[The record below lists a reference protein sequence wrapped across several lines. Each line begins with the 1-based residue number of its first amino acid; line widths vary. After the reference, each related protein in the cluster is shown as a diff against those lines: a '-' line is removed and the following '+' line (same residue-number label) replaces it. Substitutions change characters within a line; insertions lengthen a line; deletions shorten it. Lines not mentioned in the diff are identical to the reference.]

1 MPRHRDVDAQRRR
14 LSAAVWAV
22 LARDGLPG
30 LTLRAV
36 ADEAGCTTGLVLHT
50 FDGKGALLRHAR
62 DLLHERTGLRAD
74 AATGAATGPAA
85 ALREVLLHALS
96 LTDEKREEA
105 RVWVGFLAAA
115 LPDDDLRTVHV
126 RHNRAFLTRVAGLV
140 GDCRPDLAPA
150 ARQHAA
156 VALVA
161 QVEGLN
167 ALAAAD
173 PETYTPH
180 RQRTALERVLSTVLE
195 PAD

>member
-1 MPRHRDVDAQRRR
+1 MPRRRDVDAQRRT

-22 LARDGLPG
+22 LAREGLPG

-36 ADEAGCTTGLVLHT
+36 ADEAGCTTGLVLHAFT
-50 FDGKGALLRHAR
+50 DKRALLRHAR
-62 DLLHERTGLRAD
+62 DLLHERTGARAD
-74 AATGAATGPAA
+74 AAAAGAPDAA
-85 ALREVLLHALS
+85 VALRDVLRQALS
-96 LTDEKREEA
+96 LTEVKREEA

-115 LPDDDLRTVHV
+115 LPDEDLRAVHV
-126 RHNRAFLTRVAGLV
+126 AHNRSFLTRVGDSWGLPA
-140 GDCRPDLAPA
+140 RPPPA
-150 ARQHAA
+150 ARRHAA

-180 RQRTALERVLSTVLE
+180 RQRAALDRVLATLL
-195 PAD
+195 PARR

>member
-1 MPRHRDVDAQRRR
+1 MPRRRDVDAQRRT

-22 LARDGLPG
+22 LAREGLPG

-36 ADEAGCTTGLVLHT
+36 ADEAGCTTGLVLHAFT
-50 FDGKGALLRHAR
+50 DKRALLRHAR
-62 DLLHERTGLRAD
+62 DLLHERTGARTD
-74 AATGAATGPAA
+74 AAAAGAPDAA
-85 ALREVLLHALS
+85 VALRDVLRQALS
-96 LTDEKREEA
+96 LTEVKREEA

-115 LPDDDLRTVHV
+115 LPDEDLRAVHLA
-126 RHNRAFLTRVAGLV
+126 HNRSFLTRVGELV
-140 GDCRPDLAPA
+140 GACRPDLPPA
-150 ARQHAA
+150 ARRHAA

-180 RQRTALERVLSTVLE
+180 RQRAALDRVLATLLP
-195 PAD
+195 PAG